1 MNRQQFYQYLENPQ
15 KLNNE
20 SLRHLNEL
28 ATEYPYFQAGRM
40 LLVQNLHLLDHIRFN
55 QELKTAAAHIPDRR
69 KLYLLVHEPPT
80 YQTPAAIVDE
90 PKPIEIESTISETIE
105 LSSKSEIIENES
117 LPQTQEVI
125 PETISAPVNYFDV
138 SDVVDLSDGLTIDF
152 SSSKPQFEK
161 NEPTE
166 PVVLPT
172 ADLLDYELSNAPGYL
187 LEDEQ
192 PEPFDPQHNR
202 SFSDWLKAMRATP
215 TVVPEPELPA
225 SEPIKLPKNK
235 QMDIIDSFLQTGNK
249 RIVPKKEPVDEI
261 VDIAAP
267 SIEENEALMTETL
280 ANIHIKQK
288 HYHKAIEIFE
298 KLSLK
303 YPEKSIYFAARI
315 KELERLITNL

>member
-1 MNRQQFYQYLENPQ
+1 MNRQQFYQYLESPQ

-40 LLVQNLHLLDHIRFN
+40 LLVKNLHLLDHIRFN

-80 YQTPAAIVDE
+80 YQTPVTIVAE
-90 PKPIEIESTISETIE
+90 PKPMEIESTA
-105 LSSKSEIIENES
+105 SEIIEPVIE
-117 LPQTQEVI
+117 LEVI
-125 PETISAPVNYFDV
+125 DNEPIIQPQKTIPEPISPPVNYFDV

-202 SFSDWLKAMRATP
+202 SFSDWLKAMRTTP
-215 TVVPEPELPA
+215 PPVKEPEKPA
-225 SEPIKLPKNK
+225 SEPAKPLKNK

-249 RIVPKKEPVDEI
+249 RIVPKKEAADEI

-288 HYHKAIEIFE
+288 HYHKAITIFE

-315 KELERLITNL
+315 KEMERLITNL